1 MRLAERLLAEM
12 DLHPALL
19 ILLPRLDRAFHQKVT
34 KKILT
39 RLGASTSIA
48 DPSAAIWQLTNIE
61 HGDLAGPQE
70 ILASPIYRL
79 LKSELAKGTTDANAA
94 LALAALNAFAVV
106 ATAEAA
112 RVVLDDIADS
122 CQILRANPALAFLRL
137 NAGLVAGGEGL

>member
-39 RLGASTSIA
+39 RPGISA
-48 DPSAAIWQLTNIE
+48 DPSVAIWQLTKIE
-61 HGDLAGPQE
+61 QGDLAGPQE
-70 ILASPIYRL
+70 LLASPVYRS
-79 LKSELAKGTTDANAA
+79 LKSELAKGATNADAAFV
-94 LALAALNAFAVV
+94 LAALNALAVV

-137 NAGLVAGGEGL
+137 NAGLVAGGEGS